1 MRDGGDVLALG
12 RNIQQTMQEL
22 KANLPIGIEPV
33 MVANQP
39 DTVDHAISEFMEALW
54 EAIAIVLVVSMV
66 SLGLRAGAIVIVSI
80 PLVLAIVFA
89 AMGPFG
95 IDLQRISL
103 GALIIALG
111 LLVDDAM
118 ITIESMV
125 SRLERGD
132 DKKQAAMF
140 AYESTA
146 YPRLTGTLVTIAGFV
161 PVGFARSDAGEYTF
175 SLFAV
180 VALALLASW
189 VVSGICAPVAGLALL
204 RPPKHPHGETLG
216 APMRLFRR
224 CLLAAMRAKWITIL
238 GHGLACSGRAVRD
251 PLHPRAVLPVV
262 RPAGAA
268 GGSEAAGQCLDPGDT
283 RRGDGVRQ
291 DRSAPIRMSSGSPL
305 MSGRARS
312 ASICR
317 STSRCPTTS
326 LPSRS
331 W

>member
-22 KANLPIGIEPV
+22 KANLPIGIEPI

-39 DTVDHAISEFMEALW
+39 ETVEHAITDFMEALW

-66 SLGLRAGAIVIVSI
+66 SLGLRAGAIVVVSI
-80 PLVLAIVFA
+80 PLVLAIAFA
-89 AMGPFG
+89 AMGG
-95 IDLQRISL
+95 LSIDLQRISL

-125 SRLERGD
+125 FRLERGD
-132 DKKQAAMF
+132 TKEQAAIF
-140 AYESTA
+140 AYTSTA

-204 RPPKHPHGETLG
+204 PPPKHPHEETLG
-216 APMRLFRR
+216 PAMRLFRR
-224 CLLAAMRAKWITIL
+224 CLLAAMRAKWLTIIVT
-238 GHGLACSGRAVRD
+238 ACLFVAALYGTRFIPEQFFPSSDRPELLVDLKLQDNASIYATRD
-251 PLHPRAVLPVV
+251 VATAFDTVS
-262 RPAGAA
+262 AG
-268 GGSEAAGQCLDPGDT
+268 
-283 RRGDGVRQ
+283 
-291 DRSAPIRMSSGSPL
+291 IRISSGSPP

-317 STSRCPTTS
+317 SMSRCRTTS